1 MQNEKPWK
9 ITPIE
14 PFGIV
19 VTLDEPGADI
29 MSIGKA
35 QISEWID
42 AHRIVVLRG
51 FAAPKGDRLTDFGR
65 SLGEVAEWDFGA
77 VNDLKVKPDAKN
89 YLYTPAAVP
98 FHWDGAFVGKI
109 PHFICFHCAEAPEA
123 DAGGETLFTD
133 AIRLMAEAPVDK
145 QELWA
150 RTSITYST
158 EKVVHYGGSFTS
170 PMIGKHPVT
179 GETVLRYAEP
189 VEDLNPV
196 HLDIAGVDDA
206 DKAGFIADLHDRLND
221 PALCLAH
228 VWQAGDIV
236 IADNH
241 ALLHGRNAFKKSTQ
255 RHIRR
260 VNVL

>member
-1 MQNEKPWK
+1 MTSQPWT
-9 ITPIE
+9 ISPIE

-19 VTLDEPGADI
+19 VTTTEPGMDV
-29 MSIGKA
+29 MSIGTA
-35 QISEWID
+35 QIAEWIN
-42 AHRIVVLRG
+42 AYRIAVLRG
-51 FAAPKGDRLTDFGR
+51 FAAPEGTRLTDFGK
-65 SLGEVAEWDFGA
+65 SLGEVLEWDFGS

-98 FHWDGAFVGKI
+98 FHWDGAFVGRI
-109 PHFICFHCAEAPEA
+109 PHYIVFHCAEAPDP

-133 AIRLMAEAPVDK
+133 AVRLVDEAEPAK
-145 QELWA
+145 QALWA
-150 RTSITYST
+150 KTSITYST

-170 PMIGKHPVT
+170 PMLARHPVT
-179 GETVLRYAEP
+179 GETVMRYAEP

-196 HLDIAGVDDA
+196 HLDIHGIDPGDRAA
-206 DKAGFIADLHDRLND
+206 FIDDLHARLND
-221 PALCLAH
+221 PRLCLAH
-228 VWQAGDIV
+228 QWQVGDIV

-241 ALLHGRNAFKKSTQ
+241 ALLHGRRAFQKSTA